1 MYNLIKI
8 SFFVCCFISS
18 THCMKQESVKRIF
31 DHKQQ
36 QFVKVPS
43 LVDRAADVYVA
54 SQLVPA
60 CKQLSGANVDTLGND
75 IIHQIPY
82 DLRPLM
88 IGKLLTQ
95 APEHGWKI
103 GFKDKKPKE
112 EKQPRLKKE
121 NITDHDIQQ
130 NILVKLSGIYHNKKT
145 LTFYA
150 HIEAVNNNDAETP
163 YWTALQK
170 IEDLRDCVFSL
181 DKRICFTLQSG
192 GKTVNA
198 YQKMN
203 GTYEVISMI
212 PLEREMFHL
221 YCLDH
226 AFFSGNGA

>member
-1 MYNLIKI
+1 
-8 SFFVCCFISS
+8 
-18 THCMKQESVKRIF
+18 MKQESVKRIF

-103 GFKDKKPKE
+103 GFKDGKNQKKKNS
-112 EKQPRLKKE
+112 LNFKKE

-145 LTFYA
+145 FNFL
-150 HIEAVNNNDAETP
+150 
-163 YWTALQK
+163 
-170 IEDLRDCVFSL
+170 C
-181 DKRICFTLQSG
+181 
-192 GKTVNA
+192 
-198 YQKMN
+198 
-203 GTYEVISMI
+203 TY
-212 PLEREMFHL
+212 
-221 YCLDH
+221 
-226 AFFSGNGA
+226 